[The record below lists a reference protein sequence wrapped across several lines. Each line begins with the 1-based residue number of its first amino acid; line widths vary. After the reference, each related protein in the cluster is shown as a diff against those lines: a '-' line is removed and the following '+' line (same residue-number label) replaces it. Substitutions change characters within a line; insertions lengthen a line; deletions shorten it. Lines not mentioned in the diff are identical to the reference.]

1 MGAPLLGL
9 TGVASKNAVASK
21 MQFKLLE
28 NLTMFN
34 RMKSLLQM
42 YTTSFLAPNSNSN
55 ADGTANHNTTTTAT
69 TGILL
74 LLEYSISI
82 LVSSINRMQH
92 MLVGLTHVTHLPL
105 SCRY

>member
-42 YTTSFLAPNSNSN
+42 YTDFLAPNSNSN
-55 ADGTANHNTTTTAT
+55 AYGTANHNMTTTAT

-74 LLEYSISI
+74 LL
-82 LVSSINRMQH
+82 
-92 MLVGLTHVTHLPL
+92 
-105 SCRY
+105 